1 MECNFNKEIYT
12 KGCRLYIK
20 FIDEPVDM
28 YQYIFNPDTKEFSEI
43 YSCESGM
50 EYEFDEDGVYY
61 IVTYKNPN
69 AVLSDGK
76 LTIDSRCYDAETLQS
91 ALEAP
96 ISIIG
101 DRIFDIN
108 ETLSICKLRKCLMN
122 LEMKVFQDL
131 LKSCGSTRCAKNDE
145 IRSQRDFIFIAVWL
159 IEHYLELGNLEKART
174 IYESIRSCGSLCNDL
189 LNNKNECGCNG

>member
-1 MECNFNKEIYT
+1 MQ
-12 KGCRLYIK
+12 GCRLYVK
-20 FIDEPVDM
+20 PLVDDTSGM
-28 YQYIFNPDTKEFSEI
+28 YQYVFNPDTKEFTDI
-43 YSCESGM
+43 YSWETGM
-50 EYEFDEDGVYY
+50 EYELDSDSSYY

-69 AVLSDGK
+69 AVLCDGQ
-76 LTIDSRCYDAETLQS
+76 LTIGTETFDAERLQS

-108 ETLSICKLRKCLMN
+108 ETLSICKLRKCLMD

-131 LKSCGSTRCAKNDE
+131 LKSCGSIRCTKNDE
-145 IRSQRDFIFIAVWL
+145 VRSQRDFIFIAVWL

-174 IYESIRSCGSLCNDL
+174 IYESISTCGSICNKL
-189 LNNKNECGCNG
+189 LNDNKSNCGCNG